1 MTMWQGNASAG
12 RSKCSGTSRFRAA
25 LGRVVAV
32 AVICTLG
39 GVFAVPVSAQTSV
52 ALLDLAVVFE
62 NHPAFKSRLTQLK
75 QDADGLQASVLQQR
89 QALVKEQ
96 ENLRL
101 LYQPGSKE
109 FKEKEKELAVKATQL
124 EVDSNDR
131 MRELMIQEAQ
141 LHYSV
146 YSEVN
151 KLVDEYCTQF
161 DVRLVLRFNSNA
173 VQPDKPESVM
183 QQVNNAVVYYNPA
196 KDITAAIVQRVSQV
210 RGATASPGLQPR

>member
-1 MTMWQGNASAG
+1 MTLWQRNASVEWSVG
-12 RSKCSGTSRFRAA
+12 SSRSRVRA
-25 LGRVVAV
+25 
-32 AVICTLG
+32 
-39 GVFAVPVSAQTSV
+39 VFVRGIIATVLSAWCAHFAATASAQTSV

-62 NHPAFKSRLTQLK
+62 SHPVFKARLAQLK

-131 MRELMIQEAQ
+131 MRELMTQEAQ

-146 YSEVN
+146 YTEVN

-161 DVRLVLRFNSNA
+161 EIRLVLRFNSAA

-183 QQVNNAVVYYNPA
+183 QQVNSAVVYYNPTR
-196 KDITAAIVQRVSQV
+196 DITPAIVQRVSQV
-210 RGATASPGLQPR
+210 RGATANPVGQPR

>member
-1 MTMWQGNASAG
+1 MTLWQRNASVK
-12 RSKCSGTSRFRAA
+12 RSNGSRNSRLSAA
-25 LGRVVAV
+25 LGRVFA
-32 AVICTLG
+32 AAAICTLG
-39 GVFAVPVSAQTSV
+39 GLLAEPVSAQTSV
-52 ALLDLAVVFE
+52 ALIDLAVVFE
-62 NHPAFKSRLTQLK
+62 NHPAFKARLAQLK

-161 DVRLVLRFNSNA
+161 DIRLVLRFNSTA

-210 RGATASPGLQPR
+210 RGAAANPGLQPR

>member
-1 MTMWQGNASAG
+1 MTLWQRNASVR
-12 RSKCSGTSRFRAA
+12 RSDRSWNSPVRGLLVR
-25 LGRVVAV
+25 
-32 AVICTLG
+32 
-39 GVFAVPVSAQTSV
+39 VFAAAAVCVLSGGFAGSATAQTSV

-101 LYQPGSKE
+101 LFQPGSKE

-161 DVRLVLRFNSNA
+161 DIRLVLRFNSAA
-173 VQPDKPESVM
+173 VQPEKPESVM
-183 QQVNNAVVYYNPA
+183 QQVNGAVVYYNPA

-210 RGATASPGLQPR
+210 RGATANPGLQPR

>member
-1 MTMWQGNASAG
+1 LV
-12 RSKCSGTSRFRAA
+12 R
-25 LGRVVAV
+25 
-32 AVICTLG
+32 
-39 GVFAVPVSAQTSV
+39 VFAAAAVCALSGGFAGSATAQTSV

-101 LYQPGSKE
+101 LFQPGSKE

-161 DVRLVLRFNSNA
+161 DIRLVLRFNSAA
-173 VQPDKPESVM
+173 VQPEKPESVM
-183 QQVNNAVVYYNPA
+183 QQVNGAVVYYNPA

-210 RGATASPGLQPR
+210 RGATANPGLQPR